1 MEAVRRSNSLD
12 LGKSTR
18 FDFGVDR
25 NRNDSGCFEDFDV
38 MNVAANHDPV
48 VTYWEEAVY
57 QWSERARFVQDY
69 PCYGHALR
77 VAQKLP
83 EILIWGGGGVINLSG
98 SKGQNSVVH
107 LK

>member
-57 QWSERARFVQDY
+57 QWSERARLVKDFLTCQ
-69 PCYGHALR
+69 GHAFR
-77 VAQKLP
+77 V
-83 EILIWGGGGVINLSG
+83 N
-98 SKGQNSVVH
+98 
-107 LK
+107 